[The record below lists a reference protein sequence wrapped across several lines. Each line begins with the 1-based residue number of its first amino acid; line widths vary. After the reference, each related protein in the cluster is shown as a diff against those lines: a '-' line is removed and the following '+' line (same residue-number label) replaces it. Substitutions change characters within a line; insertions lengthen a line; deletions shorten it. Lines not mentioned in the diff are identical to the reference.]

1 MQVKVISRSSQ
12 RVVLGT
18 WLVLGAVALA
28 TMPPAKVEGA
38 ALYGSAASVEE
49 LAETYRDG
57 EQLFRVVRTGEQ
69 RHGLARLRIDHGS
82 RSFTAWVGKRAVV
95 QLRASH
101 AAPALAALLARHR
114 LRLVRPLSE
123 ALALYLVESRA
134 DEDGAAIATRLRE
147 ASELTV
153 VPDLLR
159 HKRRHGFVIPPNDP
173 RYGGQWYLESLQ
185 IEDAWRLSQG
195 ARDITIAVLDDG
207 CDMDHPDLAS
217 QLVGGLD
224 VLDGD
229 DDASFSPSVQ
239 GNEHGTACAGI
250 AAAAGD
256 NGVGITGTCPGC
268 TLSCV
273 RLIGGKNRL
282 VPLSADIDAFEYAFR
297 TNAAVI
303 SNSWGF
309 VEPGPVSAPLASA
322 IARVANEGFFGRG
335 AVVVFAAGNEN
346 RSIADDE
353 LAALPDVLAVGAVN
367 RFDEAA
373 PFANYGRAL
382 DLSAP
387 TGSLTTDIAG
397 PDGAESGDYTTLFGG
412 TSAACP
418 VVAGVAGL
426 LRAAA
431 PQASARQVREA
442 LVGSARKAPFATPAS
457 DGQDSIYGY
466 GILDPV
472 AALRALAPG
481 IEPLDAGV
489 RSDAGT
495 ASTVDAGGAS
505 PAPDAAVRAPVDVDG
520 STATDAAT
528 SATNAPVDAGTAGTR
543 RGDGGCTLSTRSTR
557 STRTSVPWAEL
568 LVLMVCFVVRG
579 RSRARARA
587 RRPRARTRS
596 NTLVRR
602 RRAARWLGGAM
613 AASLASEPSSLAA
626 QASVA
631 EHPRAPS
638 GDEAPIDV
646 VVTGRRSEERLG
658 DSAVAV
664 EVITREQIVSSGAR
678 DAAQVLATQA
688 GVQIDSSF
696 RGDAILLQGLDPQHT
711 LILVDGERLVG
722 ARDGA
727 LDLTRM
733 FASDI
738 ERIEIVRG
746 PASAIY
752 GSDAMAGVVNIITR
766 VPREKPGADAQGRY
780 GVTRGSEDFGD
791 DLGHHGDAWLSAY
804 GGVHDK
810 LRGRVSIGYRRNA
823 GYDLSP
829 ETPATTGNQLDSVS
843 ANARAS
849 YTPSP
854 RFSLPM
860 FARATRRE
868 ATGIDQGSGGLA
880 IYDRTQRGDDVTVTV
895 VPSWTLRERD
905 KLSVAGSYAYL
916 RSQYLRDQRLDD
928 DGDSYED
935 ASEQLGTFRVQS
947 DVALH
952 ERVFVTSGV
961 EAIGQRYS
969 SPRLSRDGRRARFSP
984 YAQLEYTFLDR
995 PGLSASLVPSARLDV
1010 DTQYGLN
1017 VSPRVALRCDPGS
1030 HLVLR
1035 ASVGR
1040 GFRAPSFTELLLD
1053 FANPAAN
1060 YRVAGNQ
1067 DLKPERSIG
1076 SSISAELRGF
1086 DKVSAT
1092 INLFRNDLRD
1102 LIDTR
1107 LLRVEAGEQLFGYDN
1122 FARVRTQGVE
1132 TMLSLRPVDGLT
1144 IEGTYTLTETRDL
1157 ERERPLS
1164 GRALQRGSARVV
1176 YGGEKRRFMVSARCV
1191 VVGRRKFFIDE
1202 DSGTTTVRSDPY
1214 AVLDLRGSLKL
1225 GAYVEPFVSIE
1236 NATNTGN
1243 GNVPMRPATAYAGL
1257 DLHY

>member
-1 MQVKVISRSSQ
+1 MQVKVTSRSSQ
-12 RVVLGT
+12 RVVLGK
-18 WLVLGAVALA
+18 WLVLGALALA

-38 ALYGSAASVEE
+38 AVDA
-49 LAETYRDG
+49 LAESGEERTDTYRDG
-57 EQLFRVVRTGEQ
+57 EQLLRFVRTGERQ
-69 RHGLARLRIDHGS
+69 HGLSRLRIEHGS

-101 AAPALAALLARHR
+101 PVRGFLSVLTRHR
-114 LRLVRPLSE
+114 LRVVRPLSE
-123 ALALYLVESRA
+123 ALGLYLVESREN
-134 DEDGAAIATRLRE
+134 EDGAAIATRLRD
-147 ASELTV
+147 ARELTV

-159 HKRRHGFVIPPNDP
+159 HKRRHGFPIPPNDP

-195 ARDITIAVLDDG
+195 ARDVTIAVLDDG
-207 CDMDHPDLAS
+207 CDMDHPDLVS

-224 VLDGD
+224 VLDRD
-229 DDASFSPSVQ
+229 DDPTFSPGVQ

-256 NGVGITGTCPGC
+256 NGIGITGTCPSC

-309 VEPGPVSAPLASA
+309 VEPGPVSSPLALA
-322 IARVANEGFFGRG
+322 IARVANDGFGGRG

-346 RSIADDE
+346 RSIGDDE
-353 LAALPDVLAVGAVN
+353 IAALPDVLAVGAVN

-431 PQASARQVREA
+431 PQASARQIREA
-442 LVGSARKAPFATPAS
+442 LVQSARKAPFATPAS
-457 DGQDSIYGY
+457 DGQDAIYGY

-481 IEPLDAGV
+481 IAPLDAGT

-495 ASTVDAGGAS
+495 ASVVDATVTSVPSDAGMGAPAEVDSATPEDAGAS
-505 PAPDAAVRAPVDVDG
+505 AP
-520 STATDAAT
+520 
-528 SATNAPVDAGTAGTR
+528 NAPVDAATTNTR
-543 RGDGGCTLSTRSTR
+543 RGDGGCTLSTGS
-557 STRTSVPWAEL
+557 SAPWAEL
-568 LVLMVCFVVRG
+568 LVMMAWLVVRG
-579 RSRARARA
+579 RSRPSAQAT
-587 RRPRARTRS
+587 RPRPRTRP
-596 NTLVRR
+596 NTFLRR
-602 RRAARWLGGAM
+602 GRAARWLGGAM
-613 AASLASEPSSLAA
+613 AASLASEPGPLAA
-626 QASVA
+626 QVVVA
-631 EHPRAPS
+631 EHSQPPRS
-638 GDEAPIDV
+638 DEPAIDV

-766 VPREKPGADAQGRY
+766 LPREKTGADAQGRY
-780 GVTRGSEDFGD
+780 GLTRGSERVGS
-791 DLGHHGDAWLSAY
+791 DLGHQGDAWLSAY

-810 LRGRVSIGYRRNA
+810 LRGRLSIGYRRNA
-823 GYDLSP
+823 GYDLAP

-843 ANARAS
+843 ANARAT

-860 FARATRRE
+860 FVRATRRE
-868 ATGIDQGSGGLA
+868 ATGIDQGAGGLA

-895 VPSWTLRERD
+895 VPGWTLRERD

-935 ASEQLGTFRVQS
+935 ASEQLASFRVQS

-961 EAIGQRYS
+961 EAIGQRYA

-984 YAQLEYTFLDR
+984 YAQLEYTFVDR
-995 PGLSASLVPSARLDV
+995 PGLRASLVPSARLDV

-1030 HLVLR
+1030 RLVLR

-1067 DLKPERSIG
+1067 ALNPERSIG

-1086 DKVSAT
+1086 EKVSAT

-1107 LLRVEAGEQLFGYDN
+1107 LVRVEAGEQLFSYDN

-1132 TMLSLRPVDGLT
+1132 TMLSLRPVAGLT

-1157 ERERPLS
+1157 EQRRPLS

-1176 YGGEKRRFMVSARCV
+1176 YGGGKRRFMVSARCV

-1202 DSGTTTVRSDPY
+1202 ESGTTTVRSDPY

-1236 NATNTGN
+1236 NATNAGN
-1243 GNVPMRPATAYAGL
+1243 GTVPMRPATAYAGL